1 MTGVV
6 HVEYV
11 MGTAVTVDLRGADDL
26 RGSAAAVVAAVDIL
40 HEADRILSPWRPGS
54 DVNRLRAGLIAP
66 GEGHPWTE
74 EVDERCR
81 RAREL
86 TRGWFDPWRM
96 RDGYDPTGLVKGWA
110 AQRASAELTARGFGD
125 HAVNAGGD
133 VCVRGAADPAGAP
146 GWRIGVVD
154 PHDRTRILDTV
165 TVHGGAVATSGGY
178 ERGSLAVD
186 PRSGEVV
193 TTLASATVVG
203 PDLGLADALATA
215 ASAAG
220 PAALDWLAAVAD
232 YDALLVT
239 VDGDTLVTPG
249 WTRRAAPIG
258 SGSRWHSAS

>member
-6 HVEYV
+6 HVEHV
-11 MGTAVTVDLRGADDL
+11 MGTVVTVDLRGPT
-26 RGSAAAVVAAVDIL
+26 GSAAALAAAINVL
-40 HEADRILSPWRPGS
+40 HEADRILSPWKPGS
-54 DVNRLRAGLIAP
+54 DVSRLRAGLLAP
-66 GEGHPWTE
+66 GESHPWTE
-74 EVDERCR
+74 EVDEQCR
-81 RAREL
+81 RARDL

-96 RDGYDPTGLVKGWA
+96 PGGYDPTGLVKGWA
-110 AQRASAELTARGFGD
+110 AQRAAAELTARGCTD

-133 VCVRGAADPAGAP
+133 VCVRGTADPLGAT

-186 PRSGEVV
+186 PRTGQEV
-193 TTLASATVVG
+193 TRLASATVVG

-220 PAALDWLAAVAD
+220 LAALDWLDAVAD

-239 VDGDTLVTPG
+239 VDGDKLVTPG
-249 WTRRAAPIG
+249 WARRAAPIG
-258 SGSRWHSAS
+258 SGSRSHSAS